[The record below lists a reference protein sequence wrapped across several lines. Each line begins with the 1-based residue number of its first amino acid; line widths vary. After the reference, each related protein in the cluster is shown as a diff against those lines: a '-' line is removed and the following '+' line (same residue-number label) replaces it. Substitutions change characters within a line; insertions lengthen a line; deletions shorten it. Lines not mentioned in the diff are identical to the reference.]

1 MKLINAELLKVRDIS
16 QADIVI
22 YKNKTGHNPK
32 VVFIEDIIEA
42 PEVDAVPVTRCI
54 DCDNFDQSNAWAKI
68 CKEWSS
74 STNQTGYCHKSK
86 GRVKN
91 EQIER

>member
-32 VVFIEDIIEA
+32 VVFINKTL
-42 PEVDAVPVTRCI
+42 PV
-54 DCDNFDQSNAWAKI
+54 S
-68 CKEWSS
+68 
-74 STNQTGYCHKSK
+74 
-86 GRVKN
+86 
-91 EQIER
+91 